1 MLKKPN
7 PFKAKQELAKSKPGA
22 ASGPKAQ
29 SGDGNVI
36 DLTAAPPRSP
46 FEMLNGYVFLPRLI
60 DKARAHLGDVLGSY
74 TYGQPGSLDAFFF
87 TQHGI
92 TPEEFA
98 KAVRA
103 AGSDQEVVTWFSMRT
118 KIKTPNAIKEY
129 NRKFASLAPSSAES
143 VKAFMC
149 HVKAVVPPAK
159 ADRIKT
165 WFQLLDADEGRLD
178 LILR

>member
-7 PFKAKQELAKSKPGA
+7 PFKAKQELGKAKPSAGA
-22 ASGPKAQ
+22 AKEE
-29 SGDGNVI
+29 GNVI
-36 DLTAAPPRSP
+36 DLTVAPPRSP

-60 DKARAHLGDVLGSY
+60 DKARAHLTEKLGSY
-74 TYGQPGSLDAFFF
+74 TYGKPGSLDAFFF

-103 AGSDQEVVTWFSMRT
+103 ATSDTEVVTWFSMRT

-129 NRKFASLAPSSAES
+129 NRKFASLAPASAES

-149 HVKAVVPPAK
+149 HVKTVVPPEK
-159 ADRIKT
+159 AEMIKT
-165 WFQLLDADEGRLD
+165 WFQLLDADEGRLE
-178 LILR
+178 LVAP

>member
-7 PFKAKQELAKSKPGA
+7 PFKAKQDAKAKPGA
-22 ASGPKAQ
+22 KP
-29 SGDGNVI
+29 DENVI
-36 DLTAAPPRSP
+36 DLAQAPPRSP
-46 FEMLNGYVFLPRLI
+46 FDMLDGYVFLPRLI
-60 DKARAHLGDVLGSY
+60 DKARAHLTEKLGAY
-74 TYGQPGSLDAFFF
+74 TYGKPGSLDAFFF

-118 KIKTPNAIKEY
+118 RIKTPNAIKEY
-129 NRKFASLAPSSAES
+129 NRKFASLAPTSAES
-143 VKAFMC
+143 VKSFMC
-149 HVKAVVPPAK
+149 HVKAIVPPDK

-165 WFQLLDADEGRLD
+165 WFQLLDADEGRLE
-178 LILR
+178 LVLR

>member
-7 PFKAKQELAKSKPGA
+7 PFKAKQELAKAKPA
-22 ASGPKAQ
+22 AKEE
-29 SGDGNVI
+29 GNVI
-36 DLTAAPPRSP
+36 DLTTAPPRSP

-60 DKARAHLGDVLGSY
+60 DKARAHLSEKLGSY
-74 TYGQPGSLDAFFF
+74 TYGKPGSLDAFFF
-87 TQHGI
+87 TQHGLSAD
-92 TPEEFA
+92 EFA

-143 VKAFMC
+143 VKAFMV
-149 HVKAVVPPAK
+149 HVKQVVPPEQ

-178 LILR
+178 LIVR

>member
-7 PFKAKQELAKSKPGA
+7 PFKAKQELAKAKA
-22 ASGPKAQ
+22 AEPEAAK
-29 SGDGNVI
+29 GNVI
-36 DLTAAPPRSP
+36 DLTTAPPRSP

-60 DKARAHLGDVLGSY
+60 DKARAHLGETLGSY
-74 TYGQPGSLDAFFF
+74 TFGKPGSLDAFFF
-87 TQHGI
+87 TQHGLS
-92 TPEEFA
+92 PEEFA

-103 AGSDQEVVTWFSMRT
+103 AGSDQEIVTWFSMRT

-143 VKAFMC
+143 VKAFMVR
-149 HVKAVVPPAK
+149 VKQVVPPEH

-178 LILR
+178 LILK

>member
-7 PFKAKQELAKSKPGA
+7 PFKAKLEAKQTAENPA
-22 ASGPKAQ
+22 ANPY
-29 SGDGNVI
+29 
-36 DLTAAPPRSP
+36 DLTTGPPRSP
-46 FEMLNGYVFLPRLI
+46 FEMLNGYVFLPRVI
-60 DKARAHLGDVLGSY
+60 DKARAYLTDKLGTY
-74 TYGQPGSLDAFFF
+74 TYGKPGSLDAFFF

-92 TPEEFA
+92 SAEEFA

-103 AGSDQEVVTWFSMRT
+103 GGSDSEVVTWFCMRT
-118 KIKTPNAIKEY
+118 KIKTPQAIKDY

-149 HVKAVVPPAK
+149 NVKASVPPEHVDK
-159 ADRIKT
+159 IKT

-178 LILR
+178 KLLAKSK